1 MLARIVL
8 GMSVS
13 LAAFDASLGWLE
25 GTGFLSAAK
34 EEHPLPLPDA

>member
-25 GTGFLSAAK
+25 GTGFLAAAK
-34 EEHPLPLPDA
+34 EDHQLPLTE